1 MKLNVSFRFSP
12 NRVVPVGTLYQN
24 GRDSA
29 FEYAKSFFAEKL
41 NPAPFR
47 LPVKNGVNVFDW
59 SGGMETFGMFEDSLP
74 DGWGRRLVDVM
85 FRKRNGRLPTV
96 LERLACVGSTGMGA
110 LAYEPEDSPALQ
122 YTEFDLAAVA
132 SDAMNFESGL
142 AEDVLPQ
149 VRRAGGSSGG
159 ARPKAFI
166 GFNPNTGEVC
176 AESET
181 LPDGFEHWIVKFNTK
196 RDGDCAGE
204 LEYRYYKAA
213 LAAGVDMSPCRLL
226 ETAAGRFFA
235 TKRFDRTD
243 NGGRLHLASAAGL
256 LHANFRIPG
265 DEYEIIF
272 KLTDALT
279 HDYSAKKE
287 LFRRAALN
295 VFAHNRD
302 DHLKNSGFLMDA
314 NGVWTLAPFYDF
326 TYAEGPN
333 GWHTLSIAGEGA
345 NPGEDDLLRLAVR
358 VNLSVKDAK
367 EVIEMTK
374 EACFSIQTSILPHQ
388 L

>member
-47 LPVKNGVNVFDW
+47 LPVKDGVNVFDW

-85 FRKRNGRLPTV
+85 FRKRKGRLPTV

-122 YTEFDLAAVA
+122 YAEFDLAAVA

-345 NPGEDDLLRLAVR
+345 NPGEDDLLRLATR

-367 EVIEMTK
+367 EVIETTK
-374 EACFSIQTSILPHQ
+374 EACFNLNSAIGRGLF
-388 L
+388 

>member
-12 NRVVPVGTLYQN
+12 DRVIRVGTLYQN

-29 FEYAKSFFAEKL
+29 FEYAQSFFAEKL

-47 LPVKNGVNVFDW
+47 LPVKEGVNIFDW

-85 FRKRNGRLPTV
+85 FRKRNGRLPAV
-96 LERLACVGSTGMGA
+96 SERLACVGSSGMGA
-110 LAYEPEDSPALQ
+110 LVYEPEDNPAQQ
-122 YTEFDLAAVA
+122 YTEFDLAAIA

-166 GFNPNTGEVC
+166 GYNPKTGEVC
-176 AESET
+176 AESEM
-181 LPDGFEHWIVKFNTK
+181 LPDGFEHWLVKFNTK

-226 ETAAGRFFA
+226 ETSAGKFFA

-243 NGGRLHLASAAGL
+243 NGGRLHLASVAGL

-287 LFRRAALN
+287 LFRRVALN

-302 DHLKNSGFLMDA
+302 DHLKNFGFLMDA
-314 NGVWTLAPFYDF
+314 NDVWKLAPFYDF

-345 NPGEDDLLRLAVR
+345 NPREEDLLRLAASVD
-358 VNLSVKDAK
+358 LSVKDAK
-367 EVIEMTK
+367 EVIEITK
-374 EACFSIQTSILPHQ
+374 EVSPHWR
-388 L
+388 

>member
-12 NRVVPVGTLYQN
+12 DRVIRVGTLYQN

-29 FEYAKSFFAEKL
+29 FEYAQSFFAEKL

-47 LPVKNGVNVFDW
+47 LPVKEGVNIFDW

-85 FRKRNGRLPTV
+85 FRKRNGRLPAV
-96 LERLACVGSTGMGA
+96 SERLACVGSSGMGA
-110 LAYEPEDSPALQ
+110 LVYEPEDNPAQQ
-122 YTEFDLAAVA
+122 YTEFDLAAIA

-166 GFNPNTGEVC
+166 GYNPKTGEVC

-181 LPDGFEHWIVKFNTK
+181 LPDGFEHWLVKFNTK

-226 ETAAGRFFA
+226 ETSAGKFFA

-243 NGGRLHLASAAGL
+243 NGERLHLASVAGL
-256 LHANFRIPG
+256 VHANFRIPG

-287 LFRRAALN
+287 LFRRVALN

-302 DHLKNSGFLMDA
+302 DHLKNFGFLMDA
-314 NGVWTLAPFYDF
+314 NGVWKLAPFYDF

-345 NPGEDDLLRLAVR
+345 NPREEDLLRLAASVD
-358 VNLSVKDAK
+358 LSVKDAK
-367 EVIEMTK
+367 EVIEITK
-374 EACFSIQTSILPHQ
+374 EVSPHWR
-388 L
+388 

>member
-1 MKLNVSFRFSP
+1 MKFLTGKYCAYVI
-12 NRVVPVGTLYQN
+12 
-24 GRDSA
+24 
-29 FEYAKSFFAEKL
+29 K
-41 NPAPFR
+41 
-47 LPVKNGVNVFDW
+47 
-59 SGGMETFGMFEDSLP
+59 
-74 DGWGRRLVDVM
+74 
-85 FRKRNGRLPTV
+85 
-96 LERLACVGSTGMGA
+96 VGSENEIECILQV
-110 LAYEPEDSPALQ
+110 LAQPCCSCG
-122 YTEFDLAAVA
+122 
-132 SDAMNFESGL
+132 DAISKRQGF
-142 AEDVLPQ
+142 
-149 VRRAGGSSGG
+149 
-159 ARPKAFI
+159 

-213 LAAGVDMSPCRLL
+213 LAAGVDMSPSRLL

-287 LFRRAALN
+287 LFRRSALN
-295 VFAHNRD
+295 VFVHNRD

-314 NGVWTLAPFYDF
+314 NGVWTLEPFYNF
-326 TYAEGPN
+326 TYAESSN
-333 GWHTLSIAGEGA
+333 GWHALSSA
-345 NPGEDDLLRLAVR
+345 
-358 VNLSVKDAK
+358 
-367 EVIEMTK
+367 
-374 EACFSIQTSILPHQ
+374 SIIHEN
-388 L
+388 

>member
-1 MKLNVSFRFSP
+1 MKLNVTFRFSP
-12 NRVVPVGTLYQN
+12 SRVVPVGTLYQN

-47 LPVKNGVNVFDW
+47 LPVKDGVNVFDW

-85 FRKRNGRLPTV
+85 FRKRKGRLPTV

-122 YTEFDLAAVA
+122 YAEFDLAAVA

-287 LFRRAALN
+287 LFRRTALN

-374 EACFSIQTSILPHQ
+374 EACLVISR
-388 L
+388 